1 MRPSE
6 WSHHDKLNRPGPLLG
21 NCLALQELGITY
33 TQYSLLQAAVSLVN
47 TIVPLFGG
55 QFIDVFG
62 TGWGSIVSSTL
73 IMIGDM
79 IVAFSTGI
87 ASYPVMVVGR
97 LIYGYAAEL
106 CKA

>member
-1 MRPSE
+1 M
-6 WSHHDKLNRPGPLLG
+6 
-21 NCLALQELGITY
+21 
-33 TQYSLLQAAVSLVN
+33 SLVN